1 MVAILSD
8 KLIAKIK
15 RSKKFTISL
24 IISYFI
30 LIAIFFLSMASAYLI
45 TEENLENQLCE
56 NTFRSMD
63 SILSE
68 IENKIYSFQ
77 SINNSSIISDI
88 INSEQPTLSEY
99 NIYKTSSGLN

>member
-1 MVAILSD
+1 
-8 KLIAKIK
+8 
-15 RSKKFTISL
+15 
-24 IISYFI
+24 
-30 LIAIFFLSMASAYLI
+30 MASAYLI

-77 SINNSSIISDI
+77 SINNSINNSSIISDI

>member
-1 MVAILSD
+1 
-8 KLIAKIK
+8 
-15 RSKKFTISL
+15 
-24 IISYFI
+24 
-30 LIAIFFLSMASAYLI
+30 MASAYLI

-88 INSEQPTLSEY
+88 INTEQPTLSEY